1 MPIVSWKDEY
11 SVGISKIDD
20 EHKQLIGMIDEAHD
34 YVDSKP
40 SSEAIKKLLA
50 DMEDYAISHFDT
62 EEAYMKVYDYP
73 GTKGHKAEHA
83 IFLEQVR
90 AADVNFADDSFVPGT
105 VKILS
110 FLADWLVKHILGSD
124 KKFGDFLLEKGA
136 R

>member
-11 SVGISKIDD
+11 SVGIAKIDD
-20 EHKQLIGMIDEAHD
+20 EHKQLIAMIDEAHD
-34 YVDSKP
+34 YVESQP
-40 SSEAIKKLLA
+40 SSDAVKKLLA
-50 DMEDYAISHFDT
+50 AMENYAISHFDT

-90 AADVNFADDSFVPGT
+90 AGDVNFADDTFVPGT

-110 FLADWLVKHILGSD
+110 FLADWLVTHILGSD
-124 KKFGDFLLEKGA
+124 KQFGDFLMEKGA
-136 R
+136 K